1 MALIAEETIQQVLA
15 ATDIVDVI
23 GRHVKLRR
31 VGGDYRGLCP
41 FHQEKTPSFSV
52 SPARNVY
59 HCFGCKAGGT
69 VIRFL
74 MDYENLA
81 FPEAVQRLAEAAGIV
96 LKQEAD
102 DPGARREAQYTGR
115 LKEAHTLLAEWY
127 HRLLLESPLA
137 EGARDYLKRRGLEE
151 ETVAGWQLGYAPAEP
166 RLLQEFARNKSIS
179 AATLVGAGILAL
191 RDEANP
197 HGGTYARFRDR
208 LMFPI
213 RDDQGQV
220 IAFSGRLLDPDAKAA
235 KYLNSP
241 ETRLFQK
248 SRVLFGLDKSR
259 RDILREQV
267 ALVCEG
273 QIDLITCF
281 EQGLR
286 HVVAPLGT
294 ALTEQ
299 HARILRRHAPE
310 VVLCF
315 DADTAGY
322 KAAVRAFGTLANAGL
337 LVRVAALPPGQDPD
351 SLIRGQ
357 GIEAFRELT
366 RGARDFFEYQINH
379 LSGTLDLTSLRDR
392 ARVASELAVT
402 LAQVEPKITQ
412 DAAIQRTAM
421 ALQIT
426 DQALRHEVV
435 QARRQLDQERERP
448 VGRPSVQRLQGA
460 RAEDGRVLA
469 GGNDKDDRGDADEL
483 PEPTPTVAML
493 CRLALT
499 EGVCLHWLR
508 EEADRGLLR
517 QVPNTELLALVW
529 DSGIDPD
536 EPASVARFFSTLPP
550 SVERQISRLL
560 HQRQPGT
567 GLADFQTAWRRLEL
581 DSVKAKRAQLAAR
594 LRGTRLSAD
603 EIAGLHVERTELRK
617 QELDLERQLKQLPSP

>member
-1 MALIAEETIQQVLA
+1 MARIAEEAIQQVLA

-31 VGGDYRGLCP
+31 VGGDFRGLCP
-41 FHQEKTPSFSV
+41 FHQEKTPSFYV
-52 SPARNVY
+52 SPGRNAF
-59 HCFGCKAGGT
+59 HCFGCGAGGS

-81 FPEAVQRLAEAAGIV
+81 FPEAIQRLAESAGIV
-96 LKQEAD
+96 LRQQAD
-102 DPGARREAQYTGR
+102 DPDARREAQFAGR
-115 LKEAHTLLAEWY
+115 LKEVHTRLTEWY
-127 HRLLLESPLA
+127 HRLLLESPGAEVARAYLA
-137 EGARDYLKRRGLEE
+137 KRGLQEQ
-151 ETVAGWQLGYAPAEP
+151 TVAEWQLGYAPPDQGPLIA
-166 RLLQEFARNKSIS
+166 FAKKNSIT
-179 AATLVGAGILAL
+179 AATLVAAGILAL
-191 RDEANP
+191 REDTNP
-197 HGGTYARFRDR
+197 QAGTYPRFRDR

-220 IAFSGRLLDPDAKAA
+220 IAFSGRLLDPGAKAA

-299 HARILRRHAPE
+299 HARMLRRHAPE

-322 KAAVRAFGTLANAGL
+322 KAAVRAFGTLAQAGL

-351 SLIRGQ
+351 SLIRER
-357 GIEAFRELT
+357 GIDHFRHLT
-366 RGARDFFEYQINH
+366 KGARDFFQYQIDH
-379 LSGTLDLTSLRDR
+379 LGGSLDLNSLRDR
-392 ARVASELAVT
+392 TRIASDLAVT
-402 LAQVEPKITQ
+402 LAQVEPKVTQ

-421 ALQIT
+421 MLQLSE
-426 DQALRHEVV
+426 QALRHEVAQV
-435 QARRQLDQERERP
+435 QQQLQLEKRRFNNRNT
-448 VGRPSVQRLQGA
+448 GRGGGTDVAAAGASGSRDKAGQG
-460 RAEDGRVLA
+460 EG
-469 GGNDKDDRGDADEL
+469 EL
-483 PEPTPTVAML
+483 PEPSNTVAML

-499 EGVCLHWLR
+499 ETTCLHWLR
-508 EEADRGLLR
+508 EEAERELLS
-517 QVPNTELLALVW
+517 QVPNTELLALIW
-529 DSGIDPD
+529 DSSIDPD
-536 EPASVARFFSTLPP
+536 EPTSAARFFSSL
-550 SVERQISRLL
+550 SSARERQVSRLL
-560 HQRQPGT
+560 HQRQPGA
-567 GLADFQTAWRRLEL
+567 GLDDFKAAWRRLEL
-581 DSVKAKRAQLAAR
+581 DAARAELQQLRAR
-594 LRGTRLSAD
+594 LRQAPPAD
-603 EIAGLHVERTELRK
+603 HDFAEVNSRFVQLRK
-617 QELDLERQLKQLPSP
+617 HVLDLERQLKQLPMP